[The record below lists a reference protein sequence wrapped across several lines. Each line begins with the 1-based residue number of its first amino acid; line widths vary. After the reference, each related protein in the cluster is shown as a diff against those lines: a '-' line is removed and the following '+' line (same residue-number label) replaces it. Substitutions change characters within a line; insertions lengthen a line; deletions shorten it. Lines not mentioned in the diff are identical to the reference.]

1 MNYLLIKNLMN
12 ELERYEQEGHNSTDV
27 QAFAAWV
34 SGAQHRFQAPAIPDG
49 AIGGETLESMISKL
63 VVFMNRYARMY
74 VKKALEGTGIN
85 SFDEFTFLIALYPFG
100 SMTKMELI
108 ERNIQEK
115 PTGMEV
121 IRRLL
126 EKGYLDQQDDP
137 KDGRSKRLTL
147 TAAGRETLE
156 GSFQAMTKVTHIV
169 SGNLSE
175 EEKLQLLFIL
185 QKLHEF
191 HLPIYQSKKE
201 PDLDQLLMQHN
212 IAPVL

>member
-12 ELERYEQEGHNSTDV
+12 ELERYEQEGHTSADP
-27 QAFAAWV
+27 QSFGAWLM
-34 SGAQHRFQAPAIPDG
+34 GAKHHFHTPVIPEG
-49 AIGGETLESMISKL
+49 AIAGETLESMISKL

-85 SFDEFTFLIALYPFG
+85 SFDEFTFLITLYPYS
-100 SMTKMELI
+100 SMNKMELI

-137 KDGRSKRLTL
+137 SDGRSKRLSL
-147 TAAGRETLE
+147 TVDGRKTLE
-156 GSFQAMTKVTHIV
+156 ASFQAMTKVSHIV

-191 HLPIYQSKKE
+191 HQPIYQSKKE
-201 PDLDQLLMQHN
+201 PDLDQLLVQHN

>member
-1 MNYLLIKNLMN
+1 MNYLLIKNLMT
-12 ELERYEQEGHNSTDV
+12 ELERYEQEGHTGADV
-27 QAFAAWV
+27 QSFATWLT
-34 SGAQHRFQAPAIPDG
+34 GAQQRFQAPPVPQG
-49 AIGGETLESMISKL
+49 AISGETLESMISKL
-63 VVFMNRYARMY
+63 IVFMNRYARMY

-85 SFDEFTFLIALYPFG
+85 SFDEFTFLISLYPFG
-100 SMTKMELI
+100 NMTKMELI

-137 KDGRSKRLTL
+137 SDGRSKRLSL
-147 TAAGRETLE
+147 TIAGRQILE
-156 GSFQAMTKVTHIV
+156 SSFHTMTKVSHIV
-169 SGNLSE
+169 SGHLSE
-175 EEKLQLLFIL
+175 EEKHQLLFIL

-191 HLPIYQSKKE
+191 HQPIYQSKKE
-201 PDLDQLLMQHN
+201 PDLDQLLVQHN